1 MSETTLSAG
10 WGVPI
15 CSKKWHYFAAGS
27 TFSLCRKVGFYSG
40 EREAGNDDSA
50 DNCVACKRL
59 KAAGDGKAAVPVAV
73 VTPVDD
79 EGKSG

>member
-27 TFSLCRKVGFYSG
+27 T
-40 EREAGNDDSA
+40 
-50 DNCVACKRL
+50 VARPP
-59 KAAGDGKAAVPVAV
+59 VPV
-73 VTPVDD
+73 
-79 EGKSG
+79 SRR